1 MKHLRNLKDLT
12 IHAVKPIRDE
22 CKPAPPK
29 FLKGVADF
37 GSHVEVQDD
46 L

>member
-1 MKHLRNLKDLT
+1 MKDSRDLNDLT
-12 IHAVKPIRDE
+12 IQTVKPIRDE
-22 CKPAPPK
+22 CTPAPPK
-29 FLKGVADF
+29 FLKGVAGF